1 MRHGGTTAPTGVV
14 SIEVGVLD
22 EDYFTHGGVEALEVS
37 YADPMKIPSNLIK
50 TWVFI
55 KPQRAQSMGLAE
67 FRG

>member
-22 EDYFTHGGVEALEVS
+22 KDYFTHGGVGALEVS
-37 YADPMKIPSNLIK
+37 YDDPMKIPSNLIK
-50 TWVFI
+50 TRVFI
-55 KPQRAQSMGLAE
+55 KPQHAQSKGLAE

>member
-14 SIEVGVLD
+14 RIEVGVLD
-22 EDYFTHGGVEALEVS
+22 EDCFTHGGIEALEVS

-55 KPQRAQSMGLAE
+55 KP
-67 FRG
+67 